1 MICLTT
7 QEIATSGKVSVHAF
21 THSIRPSNKFR
32 FNAKYGSNS
41 GDYWDNAA
49 IKWGDN
55 SVSFTDNN
63 GIYFNVKNVQY
74 SYVIFGGTYQE

>member
-7 QEIATSGKVSVHAF
+7 QETVTSGKVSVLAF

-32 FNAKYGSNS
+32 FSANYQSNS
-41 GDYWDNAA
+41 DDYWESAA
-49 IKWGDN
+49 IEWGDN
-55 SVSFTDNN
+55 SISFTDNN
-63 GIYFNVKNVQY
+63 GVYFNVNGVQY